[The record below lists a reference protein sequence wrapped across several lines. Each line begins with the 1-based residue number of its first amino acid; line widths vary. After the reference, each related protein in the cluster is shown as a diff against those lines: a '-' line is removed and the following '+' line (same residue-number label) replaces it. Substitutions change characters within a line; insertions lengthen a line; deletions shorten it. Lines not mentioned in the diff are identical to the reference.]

1 MGSRKIYTMIFFLV
15 ILLGQYVP
23 LSEATSEE
31 SVYYSITI
39 DNTEGVIT
47 VEVYFSDVDDPQI
60 TLILPSTN
68 YFESRGVPLTIT
80 LLDTNGNVLET
91 NKYEWTLRPSG
102 GSIHLKYKI
111 EGYTIERIS
120 KVPWSMDIKYSGI
133 GNTMAAIIIGTVL
146 AVPYDKSSYSFM
158 DKYLMKPAIVKF
170 NIPDNWEIFAPFHV
184 DSSNTIKTNMVYDI
198 LRSFIEMGEVS
209 IKYSGKY
216 YGINTNYVLF
226 KRPDIPR
233 NSPARISQVPFLHSG
248 MDRKKEAERL
258 MKDTAY
264 YFYELSRI
272 FNYTP
277 AEEITIASEAN
288 IWPYWRG
295 WWQIDDGFRQDQ
307 IAHHV
312 VHHWFS
318 SVVSI
323 SGVLNNRYWKF
334 YEGPALYYAPKL
346 AYNHTQDRR
355 YLGEYYAM
363 YLIYKRGIKERLV
376 SENDPLSN
384 KITTYGPLL
393 SYGYSPLLIWYFDEE
408 IRRQTNNRSNID
420 TVFRYLLR
428 SPYRDINV
436 DEFISSIKEST
447 GVDFSDFYYNH
458 ALVDFSIPLDSYA
471 EKYKDD
477 FVYLLDFQ
485 RRNNEAPD
493 ILYYVVMEME
503 SKHGHPDAV
512 LILPQS
518 YLKGDFLVT
527 GQQYRSFINE
537 LINNYPLTEAE
548 FIKIL
553 NKYTDGKSSDFFEFY
568 TKYGPRP
575 PTIESLNLWISGE
588 YSRLIRKS
596 VYLNTLITRL
606 SKVVPKDSEYYD
618 LLVTANTSY
627 SRGMELLNIDRF
639 DEANAEFDRGIGA
652 LDELYTLDLDND
664 GVEDISE
671 LFLGLSTTSYDSNSD
686 GIPDKYEVI
695 KKFQLDGVGEEWE
708 EHEIPETLG
717 VTWGSREY
725 VRNVRLYK
733 DDTYLYGKIELSKP
747 AYAIERYAIVFR
759 LDFDGN
765 WDTFDD
771 TVAFPLF
778 TEFSFWGS
786 EFNYGGSYFPF
797 GCMNEYEIIHDNTI
811 EFKIPLKTIRE
822 YYDYFSSYISSIPQ
836 NIPASIVFVKLDRYL
851 NVDWGK
857 TAGIDFSVNL
867 DRLSERS
874 IIRSAE
880 IIYGEGRVDG
890 EYSRGLSR
898 YILNPN
904 VKTDS
909 IGGREKYLILVG
921 GPLANQLTKK
931 YMGYFSVQVT
941 NSFPGRGKGVIEVA
955 KINGRVIVLLAGSDR
970 WGTKA
975 AVEVFKKLSYIPSK
989 PIFVSWNNGQP
1000 KIIEGNI
1007 EG

>member
-1 MGSRKIYTMIFFLV
+1 MGSRKIYAVILFLV
-15 ILLGQYVP
+15 ILFGQYIP

-31 SVYYSITI
+31 GVYYSITI
-39 DNTEGVIT
+39 NNTDGVIT
-47 VEVYFSDVDDPQI
+47 VEAYFPDVDDPQI
-60 TLILPSTN
+60 TFILRSAN
-68 YFESRGVPLTIT
+68 YFENKGVPITIE
-80 LLDTNGNVLET
+80 LLDTDAKVLET
-91 NKYEWTLRPSG
+91 GKYEWTLRPNGDSVY
-102 GSIHLKYKI
+102 LKYKI
-111 EGYTIERIS
+111 EGYTMERIS
-120 KVPWSMDIKYSGI
+120 KVPWSMDIKYSGVS
-133 GNTMAAIIIGTVL
+133 NTMAALIMEAIL
-146 AVPYDKSSYSFM
+146 AVPYDKNSYSFM
-158 DKYLMKPAIVKF
+158 DKYLMKPAVVKF
-170 NIPDNWEIFAPFHV
+170 NIPNNWEIFAPFHV

-198 LRSFIEMGEVS
+198 LRSSIEMGEVS
-209 IKYSGKY
+209 IKYSGRF
-216 YGINTNYVLF
+216 YGVKTNYVLF
-226 KRPDIPR
+226 KRPDLPR
-233 NSPARISQVPFLHSG
+233 NSPNRISQVPFLHSD

-264 YFYELSRI
+264 YFYVLSEI
-272 FNYTP
+272 FKNVP

-312 VHHWFS
+312 VHHWCP
-318 SVVSI
+318 SVIDI
-323 SGVLNNRYWKF
+323 SQGLNGAHWGF
-334 YEGPALYYAPKL
+334 CEGPAMYYEFKL
-346 AYNHTQDRR
+346 AYNYTHDRR
-355 YLGEYYAM
+355 FLGKYYGLYL
-363 YLIYKRGIKERLV
+363 LYKRGIQERLANK
-376 SENDPLSN
+376 NDPF
-384 KITTYGPLL
+384 YGPIL
-393 SYGYSPLLIWYFDEE
+393 SYGYSPLLLWYFDEE
-408 IRRQTNNRSNID
+408 IRMRTNNRSNLD
-420 TVFRYLLR
+420 TVFRYLLQ
-428 SPYRDINV
+428 SPKRYRYMRV
-436 DEFISSIKEST
+436 DEFISVIKEST
-447 GVDFSDFYYNH
+447 GIDFSDFYYNH

-485 RRNNEAPD
+485 RKNNEAPD
-493 ILYYVVMEME
+493 ILYYALLEME
-503 SKHGHPDAV
+503 AKYGNPDLT

-518 YLKGDFLVT
+518 YFQGDFLVT

-568 TKYGPRP
+568 TKYGPRAP
-575 PTIESLNLWISGE
+575 IIDSLNLWISGE
-588 YSRLIRKS
+588 YSRLVRKS

-708 EHEIPETLG
+708 EHEMIEKLAI
-717 VTWGSREY
+717 TWGGPKQYARD
-725 VRNVRLYK
+725 VRLYK
-733 DDTYLYGKIELSKP
+733 DGTYLYGKIELSKP
-747 AYAIERYAIVFR
+747 VYAIERYAIVFR

-765 WDTFDD
+765 WTTFDD

-778 TEFSFWGS
+778 REFSFWGS
-786 EFNYGGSYFPF
+786 EFNYGRYSLPF

-811 EFKIPLKTIRE
+811 EFKIPIKTIRE
-822 YYDYFSSYISSIPQ
+822 YYDYFSSYIPSIPR
-836 NIPASIVFVKLDRYL
+836 NISASILFIKFDQFL
-851 NVDWGK
+851 NEDWDK
-857 TAGIDFSVNL
+857 SADIIFSMDL
-867 DRLSERS
+867 DRLSERD
-874 IIRSAE
+874 IIRSAG

-890 EYSRGLSR
+890 EYSRELSK

-904 VKTDS
+904 VKSDTA
-909 IGGREKYLILVG
+909 GGQGKYLILVG

-931 YMGYFSVQVT
+931 YMGYFPVQVT